1 MESHA
6 LTTFRNLTAPAARRT
21 HELRYALFGVVAAT
35 LIYVAAAVRSGAPRP
50 GSWGGLG
57 LGIGGFVLML
67 GTELL
72 YSLRK
77 RGRGRAFG
85 SMSLWLQIHV
95 VTGIVGPYLIVLHSG
110 GHFHGLAGWVTVM
123 ALVVMGSGFVG
134 RYIYTAVPRTA
145 DGTELAIAELE
156 DQIGAADAKLNAWR
170 ENQPLAVVELSRR
183 MAAIPPAPADSLSL
197 VLGRALMQRGYWR
210 KLREEIDRLH
220 PSERVHLKQ
229 MEELLKRRF
238 NLERSLR
245 ALAMTRRLLSAWHSI
260 HVPLG
265 AVLFASAAVHI
276 GGAIYYSFLA
286 R

>member
-1 MESHA
+1 MTVSPS
-6 LTTFRNLTAPAARRT
+6 LNPFVAPAARRT
-21 HELRYALFGVVAAT
+21 HELRYALLGILVAT
-35 LIYVAAAVRSGAPRP
+35 LIYVGLVLRTGVPRP

-57 LGIGGFVLML
+57 LGIAGFLLML

-72 YSLRK
+72 YSRRK
-77 RGRGRAFG
+77 RARGRTFG
-85 SMSLWLQIHV
+85 SMSTWLQIHV
-95 VTGIVGPYLIVLHSG
+95 VTGIVGPYLILLHSA

-123 ALVVMGSGFVG
+123 ALIVMGSGFVG

-145 DGTELAIAELE
+145 DGTELAISELE
-156 DQIGAADAKLNAWR
+156 EQIAAADANLNVWR
-170 ENQPLAVVELSRR
+170 AHQPLAVVELSRR
-183 MAAIPPAPADSLSL
+183 LASIPPAPADSLYL
-197 VLGRALMQRGYWR
+197 VLGRALMLRGYWH
-210 KLREEIDRLH
+210 KLREEINRLH
-220 PSERVHLKQ
+220 PTDRAPLDEMAR
-229 MEELLKRRF
+229 LLQKRF

-265 AVLFASAAVHI
+265 AVLFTSAAVHI